1 MPFIHESTWSNLSSK
16 QGELE
21 VHARY
26 EKAIDELTR
35 TLSKGPKLHHNF
47 IGGKERESGSHFDV
61 LSPVDSGFII
71 GSFPRGTANDA
82 SKAVEAAAEA
92 FEDWRR
98 TDLSER
104 LRIVR
109 RAADIIRQEKF
120 ELAALLTMANGKVR
134 REAIGEVDMA
144 IDYIEYY
151 ASEME
156 KNNGYNRE
164 GPGPSPQER
173 ASNVFMPYGPWA
185 VICPFNF
192 PLGISMGMLA
202 GVLITGNTAIL
213 KPASPSPAPV
223 YAIYDALIKGGM
235 PSGAL
240 NLVSGSG
247 DEVGETLVKHPKV
260 EGIIFTGS
268 KEVGYSILRHNV
280 GRRYPIPIVLELGG
294 KNAAIV
300 SAKADL
306 VRAVRGVVSSAFG
319 YSGQKCV
326 ACSRVYIHKSLSQEF
341 LKSLVK
347 ETEAFKVM
355 DPRMRD
361 ARMGPIIHE
370 ASVKS
375 YERAA
380 SMAREDG
387 RILTGGKRLTEGGMA
402 KGYFVAPTV
411 VSDLPDGHELI
422 NYELFLPFLCVQSYD
437 DLKDAVNRAN
447 SVDYGLT
454 AGIYSEDAGEIDYF
468 LENIKAGMVYVNGVR
483 GATNGAITGIH
494 SFGGWKGSG
503 STGRGSGDIYYLPQ
517 FMRQQGRAIAPR

>member
-35 TLSKGPKLHHNF
+35 TLSKGPKVHHNF
-47 IGGKERESGSHFDV
+47 IGGKERASVSHFDV
-61 LSPVDSGFII
+61 LSPVDSGVII

-82 SKAVEAAAEA
+82 SDAVDAAAEA
-92 FEDWRR
+92 FEEWRR

-156 KNNGYNRE
+156 RNNGYDRE

-247 DEVGETLVKHPKV
+247 TEVGETLVEHPKV
-260 EGIIFTGS
+260 EGIVFTGS

-280 GRRYPIPIVLELGG
+280 DRRYPIPIVLELGG

-326 ACSRVYIHKSLSQEF
+326 ACSRVYVHKSLSQEF
-341 LKSLVK
+341 LRSLVK

-375 YERAA
+375 YERAT

-387 RILTGGKRLTEGGMA
+387 RILTGGKRITEGGMA
-402 KGYFVAPTV
+402 NGCFVAPTV

-422 NYELFLPFLCVQSYD
+422 NNELFLPFLCVLSFD
-437 DLKDAVNRAN
+437 DLRDAVNRAN

-454 AGIYSEDAGEIDYF
+454 AGIYSQDAGEIDYF

-503 STGRGSGDIYYLPQ
+503 STGRGSGDIYYLLQ
-517 FMRQQGRAIAPR
+517 FMRQQGRAISR